1 MKDDLTAVVMAAGQ
15 GKRMAPLSVKKPKPM
30 IEVASKPIIEHLIAQ
45 INQAGVND
53 FVIIVGYCEEAIKRH
68 FGDGSR
74 FGCRIKYVTQ
84 TEMLGT
90 GHAVMQAEHMVKDS
104 FIVINADLFV
114 SSDDI
119 NSVIN
124 TPGCVLPVQA
134 VEDISRYGS
143 VEIKDGYATN
153 IREKD
158 PDAPSKMASIG
169 MYKFNSSIFD
179 ALHSIPKSPRGEYEL
194 PTAIQKLID
203 EKKEAFN
210 AFVCNSWKDVSYP
223 YDLISFNK
231 YVSERLPFHSFGCI
245 DDSVSISGNVSLD
258 DNSCIKN
265 GCIIDGILTVGYNT
279 IIEENCSFSG
289 SVSLGNNCRIK
300 AGSRIDNS
308 IIMDS
313 TQIGYRT
320 FVSDSVIGSA
330 CSLGCGDIIASK
342 SSDGKQVGCI
352 IGDDSV
358 LEDNVIV
365 RSGTVLNVGTQLPR
379 DSVYPVL

>member
-1 MKDDLTAVVMAAGQ
+1 MKDDFTAVVMAAGQ

-30 IEVASKPIIEHLIAQ
+30 IEVASKPIIEHLISQ
-45 INQAGVND
+45 INLAGIKK
-53 FVIIVGYCEEAIKRH
+53 FVLIVGYCEEAIKRH

-74 FGCRIKYVTQ
+74 FGCRIEYVTQ

-90 GHAVMQAEHMVKDS
+90 GHAVMQAEHMVNDS
-104 FIVINADLFV
+104 FIVINADMFV
-114 SSDDI
+114 SADDI
-119 NSVIN
+119 NAFIN
-124 TPGCVLPVQA
+124 TPGCILTVQA

-143 VEIKDGYATN
+143 VQIKDGYVAD

-158 PDAPSKMASIG
+158 PDSPSKMASIG
-169 MYKFNSSIFD
+169 MYKFNRSIFD
-179 ALHSIPKSPRGEYEL
+179 ALHSIPKSSRGEYEL

-203 EKKEAFN
+203 DKKEAFSV
-210 AFVCNSWKDVSYP
+210 FVCNSWRDVSYP

-231 YVSERLPFHSFGCI
+231 YVSERLSFHSYGCI
-245 DDSVSISGNVSLD
+245 DDSVRISGKVSLD

-265 GCIIDGILTVGYNT
+265 GCIIDGILTVGHNT

-289 SVSLGNNCRIK
+289 AVSLGNNCIVK

-320 FVSDSVIGSA
+320 FVSDSVIGSS
-330 CSLGCGDIIASK
+330 CSLGCGNIIASR
-342 SSDGKQVGCI
+342 SSDGKLHGCI
-352 IGDDSV
+352 IGDDSK

-365 RSGTVLNVGTQLPR
+365 RSGSVLNIGTELPR